1 MAFGALRRS
10 SVRAHARAVSN
21 ISGVGVKMKNEIVFG
36 LMGLSL
42 FLAGCASTTY
52 EPKGLTSE
60 NSAYLKADSEHA
72 HGIFIALDE
81 RLYINSI
88 NGTAAGDFIKG
99 YPENA
104 RILEGV
110 NEVKVDYQNGQ
121 ITSEGC
127 VKFLAKVGQT
137 YIIRKKRDGM
147 RVYYWVELE
156 GDKAK
161 ISQGC
166 SV

>member
-99 YPENA
+99 SIQDLGVEINA
-104 RILEGV
+104 
-110 NEVKVDYQNGQ
+110 
-121 ITSEGC
+121 
-127 VKFLAKVGQT
+127 
-137 YIIRKKRDGM
+137 
-147 RVYYWVELE
+147 
-156 GDKAK
+156 KA
-161 ISQGC
+161 
-166 SV
+166 